1 MRSYRPIAFALVCIA
16 SLVFLA
22 AAQAFAQKPVDRPPI
37 DLTPDSVREEATP
50 SKGDPFSGSLF
61 GYWGVPVGAFHHNED
76 GGLGLGFHGAYALDQ
91 ARHVAMRLEAGFL
104 MYGYIR
110 RDIDLPAYDEFGG
123 FTGYEN
129 VSYAARQHEMYNL
142 DFGPEITA
150 LSGTVRP
157 YGFATAGF
165 SYFVSRIN
173 VRPPQ
178 YAGDDPIDHTLFS
191 AGNFAWSTGVGLRIG
206 SEDPRGGSFDVGI
219 RFRRNARA
227 RYANDRALSTQ
238 SDGSIT
244 VSPFYGSANLL
255 SIYAGFWVGPKLR
268 RQ

>member
-178 YAGDDPIDHTLFS
+178 YAGYDPIDHTLFS